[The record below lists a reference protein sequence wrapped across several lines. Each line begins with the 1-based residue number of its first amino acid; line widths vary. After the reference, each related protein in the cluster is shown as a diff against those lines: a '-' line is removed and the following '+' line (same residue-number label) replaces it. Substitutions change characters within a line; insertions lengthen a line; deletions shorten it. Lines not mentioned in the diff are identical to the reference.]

1 MKLGKFFI
9 IPVALLF
16 LLLPA
21 LTWAWQG
28 KVIHVTD
35 GDTIVVLTEDKEQ
48 VRIRLYGIDAPES
61 RQPFG
66 SKATGFVRDIAAL
79 KVVEIDE
86 RYLDRYG
93 RTIATVHLPDGTN
106 LNEELV
112 RVGLAWVYTRY
123 CDEQPMCS
131 WCDRLQGKA
140 QDSRTGLWA
149 DDDPVPPWEWRRKR

>member
-1 MKLGKFFI
+1 MSMNPKTI
-9 IPVALLF
+9 VAFLIA

-66 SKATGFVRDIAAL
+66 SKATEFVRDIAAL

-123 CDEQPMCS
+123 CDEEPMCS
-131 WCDRLQGKA
+131 WWDRLQEKA
-140 QDSRTGLWA
+140 RDNKVGLWA
-149 DDDPVPPWEWRRKR
+149 DKDPVPPWEWRRKR

>member
-1 MKLGKFFI
+1 MKLRPFL
-9 IPVALLF
+9 IPPFALVV

-48 VRIRLYGIDAPES
+48 MRIRLYGIDAPES

-66 SKATGFVRDIAAL
+66 SKATRYVRDIAAL
-79 KVVEIDE
+79 EIVEIDE
-86 RYLDRYG
+86 RYMDRYG
-93 RTIATVHLPDGTN
+93 RTIATVYLPDGTN

-131 WCDRLQGKA
+131 RWDKLQQEA
-140 QDSRTGLWA
+140 RENRIGLWV
-149 DDDPVPPWEWRRKR
+149 DKNPVPPWVWRRR